1 MSYYSEE
8 YVNQGKAFT
17 SEVEVEE
24 DPMPISFPVVK
35 RESQERNL
43 LYQNATRIKG
53 EHVDQSHDLTS
64 EVKSEED
71 PEAIS
76 FPVMKR
82 EPEEQNL
89 LTCVKEEYAEHSR
102 GLKFKVKSEKDS
114 EPISFPVV
122 KRESEERNFLNLHVT
137 GRKKE
142 NVNQSPDLTSEI
154 KLEKDPEPIS
164 FPVVKREPEEEQ
176 IDSHTVN
183 EEPRA
188 EVTAQDNEVLTERI
202 AATNERNVSSEFDSL
217 LLEDNEIVCE
227 IRKNSGSSG
236 KPSRTREDGKKY
248 ESESSK
254 ISVSNSANLSGHSP
268 KDAGKKPFKCDVCNK
283 FFKVKLPKNS

>member
-122 KRESEERNFLNLHVT
+122 KRESEE
-137 GRKKE
+137 
-142 NVNQSPDLTSEI
+142 
-154 KLEKDPEPIS
+154 
-164 FPVVKREPEEEQ
+164 EQ